1 MRKHTNNLRFL
12 RGILWRTEQR
22 EVDAAVG
29 AVLYEARHIRE
40 IVMLAVLED
49 EQTAGAQH
57 ALAKDELRYGGQR
70 GQSVRRVGED
80 EVVLLLARLD
90 EAEHVATDE
99 DVVLRAELRHA
110 LADERRMVAVHLHAH
125 NRSAAAR
132 EQFERDA
139 ARTSEEIERLCAI
152 HIDVAVNHVEDI
164 LFGEVRCRTSL
175 ERARNIKVAPFI
187 FSCYYTHNMMLRWCY
202 GEVVRCVV

>member
-1 MRKHTNNLRFL
+1 
-12 RGILWRTEQR
+12 
-22 EVDAAVG
+22 
-29 AVLYEARHIRE
+29 
-40 IVMLAVLED
+40 MLAVLED

-57 ALAKDELRYGGQR
+57 SLAKDELRYGRQR

-110 LADERRMVAVHLHAH
+110 LADERRMVTIHLHAH

-164 LFGEVRCRTSL
+164 LFGEVRSRTCL
-175 ERARNIKVAPFI
+175 ERARNIEVAPFI
-187 FSCYYTHNMMLRWCY
+187 FSCYYTHKMMLKWCY
-202 GEVVRCVV
+202 GVGVRW